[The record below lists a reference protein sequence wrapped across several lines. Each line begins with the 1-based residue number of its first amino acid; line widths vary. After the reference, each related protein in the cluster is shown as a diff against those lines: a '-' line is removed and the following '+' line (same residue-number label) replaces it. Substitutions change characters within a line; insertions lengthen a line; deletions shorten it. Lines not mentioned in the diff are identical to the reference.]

1 MFDKIS
7 PQALFPST
15 IWVHDVKPEV
25 AGPLNARLIDELD
38 RLLAAKPA
46 RAPGETWQTEASLH
60 ERPAFKELADI
71 MRAAAKSV
79 LDRLDVQ
86 YGPFEITGCW
96 ANVNPKGGI
105 HPAHNHPNNYLS
117 GVYYLQIP
125 DGADAIQFH
134 DPRPQGMMIW
144 PRVKNYNQ
152 YNSIVANVRVRAGQL
167 IVFPSWL
174 VHSVHPIPNQAVRIS
189 VSFNIMFSDYV
200 ENIARPKWDGIRL
213 PQTEDAPGE

>member
-1 MFDKIS
+1 MFDKIA
-7 PQALFPST
+7 PEHLFPSP
-15 IWVHDVKPEV
+15 IWIHDVKPEI

-38 RLLAAKPA
+38 RLIAVKPP
-46 RAPGETWQTEASLH
+46 RAPGETWQTEATLH

-71 MRAAAKSV
+71 FRSAAKGV
-79 LDRLDVQ
+79 LDRLEIQ

-96 ANVNPKGGI
+96 ASMNPKGGI

-125 DGADAIQFH
+125 EGANAIQFH

-144 PRVKNYNQ
+144 PRVERYNL

-167 IVFPSWL
+167 LLFPAWL
-174 VHSVHPIPNQAVRIS
+174 VHSVHPNPSEAVRIS
-189 VSFNIMFSDYV
+189 ISFNIMFSDYV
-200 ENIARPKWDGIRL
+200 ERLAKPKWDGIRL
-213 PQTEDAPGE
+213 PEEEGAGGD